1 MTLRELLK
9 QNELRV
15 VEVAAGADG
24 LARTI
29 SGAVMFDN
37 PEMVNWM
44 RAGEIML
51 TTGYFLLDDPVKQ
64 EKVLRD
70 LADSGSGGLVIK
82 MKRYFHEIPPAM
94 LQLAD
99 ELHFPLMRIPY
110 HTSLSEIS
118 EAVSKYVYGINEEQA
133 LQMVYPIHSEQ
144 EIMGYLGAIRP
155 ANAPL
160 TENENTLYRRIAAAC
175 TLVLIKKRGGSSS
188 RREISHFLDGLVT
201 EGALSYGE
209 IVKSANYCNIP
220 LYSPYI
226 CALISFTEQNRL
238 LQTSEWLGTS
248 ALLRSQLADK
258 WEMLSGNI
266 SYAFAKYNNV
276 ILVLQQSES
285 LPVYEQVALVREYC
299 GDLMKMLSAKGQDR
313 GVIFGIGD
321 PVPSLAEFCR
331 SYSQALRTVDLASRI
346 CDERIATYRRYILC
360 ELIYDSPNAKLALI
374 QRIKPLL
381 AYDEE
386 HNTQLLYTLETYFNN
401 CQNSVKT
408 SKALFIHRNTLLYR
422 LDRIAEILD
431 LNYNDSEQ
439 MLTFQLALKAFL
451 MCQ

>member
-133 LQMVYPIHSEQ
+133 LQMVYQAMFDVLQGHAEV
-144 EIMGYLGAIRP
+144 EYLLKKCG
-155 ANAPL
+155 PL
-160 TENENTLYRRIAAAC
+160 LHVPLLYMTPSRKIQCVSQMLQPGLREELAVGQVLFSVPERVKEVENCGQQVCPPGSIPYSRRTSAC
-175 TLVLIKKRGGSSS
+175 TSIPSTPS
-188 RREISHFLDGLVT
+188 RRSWGIW
-201 EGALSYGE
+201 AR
-209 IVKSANYCNIP
+209 SARQ
-220 LYSPYI
+220 
-226 CALISFTEQNRL
+226 CA
-238 LQTSEWLGTS
+238 
-248 ALLRSQLADK
+248 AD
-258 WEMLSGNI
+258 
-266 SYAFAKYNNV
+266 
-276 ILVLQQSES
+276 
-285 LPVYEQVALVREYC
+285 RE
-299 GDLMKMLSAKGQDR
+299 
-313 GVIFGIGD
+313 
-321 PVPSLAEFCR
+321 
-331 SYSQALRTVDLASRI
+331 
-346 CDERIATYRRYILC
+346 
-360 ELIYDSPNAKLALI
+360 
-374 QRIKPLL
+374 
-381 AYDEE
+381 
-386 HNTQLLYTLETYFNN
+386 
-401 CQNSVKT
+401 
-408 SKALFIHRNTLLYR
+408 
-422 LDRIAEILD
+422 
-431 LNYNDSEQ
+431 
-439 MLTFQLALKAFL
+439 
-451 MCQ
+451 

>member
-1 MTLRELLK
+1 MTLRALLK

-118 EAVSKYVYGINEEQA
+118 EAVSKYVYGINEE
-133 LQMVYPIHSEQ
+133 
-144 EIMGYLGAIRP
+144 
-155 ANAPL
+155 
-160 TENENTLYRRIAAAC
+160 
-175 TLVLIKKRGGSSS
+175 
-188 RREISHFLDGLVT
+188 
-201 EGALSYGE
+201 
-209 IVKSANYCNIP
+209 
-220 LYSPYI
+220 
-226 CALISFTEQNRL
+226 
-238 LQTSEWLGTS
+238 
-248 ALLRSQLADK
+248 
-258 WEMLSGNI
+258 
-266 SYAFAKYNNV
+266 
-276 ILVLQQSES
+276 
-285 LPVYEQVALVREYC
+285 
-299 GDLMKMLSAKGQDR
+299 
-313 GVIFGIGD
+313 
-321 PVPSLAEFCR
+321 
-331 SYSQALRTVDLASRI
+331 
-346 CDERIATYRRYILC
+346 
-360 ELIYDSPNAKLALI
+360 
-374 QRIKPLL
+374 
-381 AYDEE
+381 

>member
-9 QNELRV
+9 QDELRV
-15 VEVAAGADG
+15 VEVVAGADG
-24 LARTI
+24 LERTI
-29 SGAVMFDN
+29 SGTVMFDN

-51 TTGYFLLDDPVKQ
+51 TAGYFLLDDPAKQ

-70 LADSGSGGLVIK
+70 LADNGSGGLIIK
-82 MKRYFHEIPPAM
+82 MKRYFYEIPVNM
-94 LQLAD
+94 LHLAD

-133 LQMVYPIHSEQ
+133 LQMVYQAMFDVLQGHAKVE
-144 EIMGYLGAIRP
+144 YLLKKCG
-155 ANAPL
+155 PL
-160 TENENTLYRRIAAAC
+160 LHVPLLYMTPNRKIQCVSQALQPGLREELAVWQVLFSDPDRAKEAERLRAA
-175 TLVLIKKRGGSSS
+175 
-188 RREISHFLDGLVT
+188 GL
-201 EGALSYGE
+201 
-209 IVKSANYCNIP
+209 SAGVYP
-220 LYSPYI
+220 
-226 CALISFTEQNRL
+226 
-238 LQTSEWLGTS
+238 
-248 ALLRSQLADK
+248 
-258 WEMLSGNI
+258 
-266 SYAFAKYNNV
+266 
-276 ILVLQQSES
+276 LQQSES

-299 GDLMKMLSAKGQDR
+299 GTLMKMLRAKGQDR

-346 CDERIATYRRYILC
+346 CDERIATYRRYILY

-401 CQNSVKT
+401 CQNSVNT

>member
-29 SGAVMFDN
+29 SGTVMFDN

-133 LQMVYPIHSEQ
+133 LQMVYQ
-144 EIMGYLGAIRP
+144 AM
-155 ANAPL
+155 
-160 TENENTLYRRIAAAC
+160 
-175 TLVLIKKRGGSSS
+175 
-188 RREISHFLDGLVT
+188 FD
-201 EGALSYGE
+201 
-209 IVKSANYCNIP
+209 
-220 LYSPYI
+220 
-226 CALISFTEQNRL
+226 
-238 LQTSEWLGTS
+238 
-248 ALLRSQLADK
+248 
-258 WEMLSGNI
+258 
-266 SYAFAKYNNV
+266 
-276 ILVLQQSES
+276 VLQGHAE
-285 LPVYEQVALVREYC
+285 VEYLLKKC
-299 GDLMKMLSAKGQDR
+299 G
-313 GVIFGIGD
+313 
-321 PVPSLAEFCR
+321 
-331 SYSQALRTVDLASRI
+331 
-346 CDERIATYRRYILC
+346 
-360 ELIYDSPNAKLALI
+360 
-374 QRIKPLL
+374 PLL
-381 AYDEE
+381 
-386 HNTQLLYTLETYFNN
+386 HVPLLYMTPSRKIQ
-401 CQNSVKT
+401 CVS
-408 SKALFIHRNTLLYR
+408 
-422 LDRIAEILD
+422 
-431 LNYNDSEQ
+431 Q
-439 MLTFQLALKAFL
+439 MLHPGLREELAVGQVLFSVPGARQGGRKTADSRSVRRDL
-451 MCQ
+451 SLTAGGQVRAHLSHPLRAGDHGVSGRDPPRQCAADRE

>member
-133 LQMVYPIHSEQ
+133 LQMVYQ
-144 EIMGYLGAIRP
+144 AM
-155 ANAPL
+155 
-160 TENENTLYRRIAAAC
+160 
-175 TLVLIKKRGGSSS
+175 
-188 RREISHFLDGLVT
+188 FD
-201 EGALSYGE
+201 
-209 IVKSANYCNIP
+209 
-220 LYSPYI
+220 
-226 CALISFTEQNRL
+226 
-238 LQTSEWLGTS
+238 
-248 ALLRSQLADK
+248 
-258 WEMLSGNI
+258 
-266 SYAFAKYNNV
+266 
-276 ILVLQQSES
+276 VLQGHAE
-285 LPVYEQVALVREYC
+285 VEYLLKKC
-299 GDLMKMLSAKGQDR
+299 G
-313 GVIFGIGD
+313 
-321 PVPSLAEFCR
+321 
-331 SYSQALRTVDLASRI
+331 
-346 CDERIATYRRYILC
+346 
-360 ELIYDSPNAKLALI
+360 
-374 QRIKPLL
+374 PLL
-381 AYDEE
+381 
-386 HNTQLLYTLETYFNN
+386 HVR
-401 CQNSVKT
+401 CC
-408 SKALFIHRNTLLYR
+408 I
-422 LDRIAEILD
+422 
-431 LNYNDSEQ
+431 
-439 MLTFQLALKAFL
+439 
-451 MCQ
+451 

>member
-9 QNELRV
+9 QDELRV
-15 VEVAAGADG
+15 VEVVAGADG
-24 LARTI
+24 LERTI
-29 SGAVMFDN
+29 SSTVMFDN

-51 TTGYFLLDDPVKQ
+51 TAGYFLLDDPAKQ

-70 LADSGSGGLVIK
+70 LADNGSGGLIIK
-82 MKRYFHEIPPAM
+82 MKRYFYEIPANM
-94 LQLAD
+94 LRLAD

-133 LQMVYPIHSEQ
+133 LQMVYQAMFDVLQGHAEV
-144 EIMGYLGAIRP
+144 EYLLKKCG
-155 ANAPL
+155 PL
-160 TENENTLYRRIAAAC
+160 LHVSLLYMTPNRKIQCVSQALQPGLREELAVGQVLFSDPDRAKEAERLRAA
-175 TLVLIKKRGGSSS
+175 
-188 RREISHFLDGLVT
+188 GL
-201 EGALSYGE
+201 
-209 IVKSANYCNIP
+209 SAGVYP
-220 LYSPYI
+220 
-226 CALISFTEQNRL
+226 
-238 LQTSEWLGTS
+238 
-248 ALLRSQLADK
+248 
-258 WEMLSGNI
+258 
-266 SYAFAKYNNV
+266 
-276 ILVLQQSES
+276 LQQSES

-299 GDLMKMLSAKGQDR
+299 GTLMKMLRAKGQDR

-346 CDERIATYRRYILC
+346 CDERIATYRRYILY

-401 CQNSVKT
+401 CQNSVNT

>member
-133 LQMVYPIHSEQ
+133 LQMVYQAMFDVLQGHAEVEYLLKKCAPLLHVPLLYMTPSRKIQCVSQMLQPGLREELAVGQVLFSVPERVKEVEKLRTAGLSAGIYPLQQEDKCVHIYPIHSEQ

-321 PVPSLAEFCR
+321 PVPSRAEFCR
-331 SYSQALRTVDLASRI
+331 S
-346 CDERIATYRRYILC
+346 
-360 ELIYDSPNAKLALI
+360 
-374 QRIKPLL
+374 
-381 AYDEE
+381 
-386 HNTQLLYTLETYFNN
+386 
-401 CQNSVKT
+401 
-408 SKALFIHRNTLLYR
+408 
-422 LDRIAEILD
+422 
-431 LNYNDSEQ
+431 
-439 MLTFQLALKAFL
+439 
-451 MCQ
+451 

>member
-9 QNELRV
+9 QNEQRV

-133 LQMVYPIHSEQ
+133 LQMVYQAMFDVLQGHAEV
-144 EIMGYLGAIRP
+144 EYLLKKCG
-155 ANAPL
+155 PL
-160 TENENTLYRRIAAAC
+160 LHVPLLYM
-175 TLVLIKKRGGSSS
+175 TPS
-188 RREISHFLDGLVT
+188 RKIQCVSQMLQPGLR
-201 EGALSYGE
+201 EGAVLCAGARQGGRKTADSRSVRRDLSLTAGGP
-209 IVKSANYCNIP
+209 VRAHLSHP
-220 LYSPYI
+220 LRAGDHGVSGRDPPRQ
-226 CALISFTEQNRL
+226 CA
-238 LQTSEWLGTS
+238 
-248 ALLRSQLADK
+248 AD
-258 WEMLSGNI
+258 
-266 SYAFAKYNNV
+266 
-276 ILVLQQSES
+276 
-285 LPVYEQVALVREYC
+285 RE
-299 GDLMKMLSAKGQDR
+299 
-313 GVIFGIGD
+313 
-321 PVPSLAEFCR
+321 
-331 SYSQALRTVDLASRI
+331 
-346 CDERIATYRRYILC
+346 
-360 ELIYDSPNAKLALI
+360 
-374 QRIKPLL
+374 
-381 AYDEE
+381 
-386 HNTQLLYTLETYFNN
+386 
-401 CQNSVKT
+401 
-408 SKALFIHRNTLLYR
+408 
-422 LDRIAEILD
+422 
-431 LNYNDSEQ
+431 
-439 MLTFQLALKAFL
+439 
-451 MCQ
+451 